1 MTAQRH
7 RVSGIESTFYGSVN
21 VDEVKVF
28 GSDFEVVREAIMR
41 SPDGLPNYS
50 AAEAAFLAG
59 CNEGFDEPS
68 FCIEAIVEQVA

>member
-1 MTAQRH
+1 MTAQRR
-7 RVSGIESTFYGSVN
+7 RVSGIESTFCGSIN

-41 SPDGLPNYS
+41 SPDGQPNYS
-50 AAEAAFLAG
+50 AAEAAFLAD
-59 CNEGFDEPS
+59 CNEGLDEPS